1 MFTDSTASYLFRVPL
16 KTQKRPSETERS
28 LNLLNQI
35 TAEGSEAAD
44 TEVPADTEAV
54 RAAGVPDTEAVQ
66 AADTEAV
73 RAAGTVAAQA
83 ADTEAV
89 QAAGTE
95 ADRAAD
101 TEVPADTEAA
111 DTEPD
116 RTGSWDYMH
125 SYLPWVW
132 EQVREA

>member
-28 LNLLNQI
+28 LNLKIQI

-54 RAAGVPDTEAVQ
+54 QAAGVPDTEAVQ

-73 RAAGTVAAQA
+73 RAAGTGAAQ
-83 ADTEAV
+83 
-89 QAAGTE
+89 
-95 ADRAAD
+95 AAD